1 MTAGMIRRSAWR
13 LALPIGVVLALLPH
27 SLLAQQGRLP
37 FLPTSDSRSAVR
49 SVSSPAQG
57 SHRDQLLPAHI
68 VYEQIRRLLFTELAG
83 KMADLDVTLID
94 LQDPVVV
101 PAGSV
106 ELEVHAR
113 GGEGTLGRR
122 SFALDILVHR
132 RLVRTVEVTA
142 DVAAYLELVVPARLI
157 LSDEVIQAED
167 LTLSKVKVHNFH
179 HMFAARP
186 DEVAGKSATRPLQA
200 MTPIRLSL
208 LKKPYAVRKGDR
220 VTIEA
225 RHGRLAVQAT
235 GVTKSPG
242 HLGEMVTV
250 ANVDS
255 GKEIVAKI
263 VGPGVVRVEY

>member
-1 MTAGMIRRSAWR
+1 MSA
-13 LALPIGVVLALLPH
+13 
-27 SLLAQQGRLP
+27 
-37 FLPTSDSRSAVR
+37 PT
-49 SVSSPAQG
+49 PG
-57 SHRDQLLPAHI
+57 SHRDQLLPVHTI
-68 VYEQIRRLLFTELAG
+68 HEQIRRLLFTELAG
-83 KMADLDVTLID
+83 KMTDLDVALID
-94 LQDPVVV
+94 PQDPVVV
-101 PAGSV
+101 QAGSV
-106 ELEVHAR
+106 ELKVHAR

-142 DVAAYLELVVPARLI
+142 DVAAYLELAVPARLI

-167 LTLSKVKVHNFH
+167 LTFSKVKVSNFH
-179 HMFAARP
+179 HLFAEQL

-200 MTPIRLSL
+200 MTPIRLSI

-242 HLGEMVTV
+242 YLGEMVTV

-255 GKEIVAKI
+255 GKEVLGKVI
-263 VGPGVVRVEY
+263 GPGVVRVDY